1 VRAPPTVYALLVA
14 YVAGLLGALAWR
26 PSPAATV
33 ALLGVTTGWALLRLT
48 LPVEPDARPT
58 PTGAERR
65 LPASPWRGRLRASA
79 WRPRLRASAAVA
91 LAPLV
96 VAAGLTVGAARLDAQ
111 ARSELTRFVGHT
123 VTLQATALTLPKVGD
138 ERVSLDVKVTA
149 VDGAVVAERAPLT
162 LDLGGAPAPA
172 FTSLGPLVEG
182 TCLRL
187 AAAQV
192 EALPRAKPGE
202 FDYGR
207 YLERRGEHVVLAA
220 PLATLRLTGRRGGL
234 GGFVDRL
241 RLAARGH
248 IRRGLRSPVREVLEA
263 MVLGDQQAVPDG
275 PVTDMRR
282 SGLLHILAVSGENVV
297 LLCTMGSFVLTLA
310 GVRRGVRSLI
320 LIPSV
325 VLYVVVTGA
334 TPSIV
339 RAGVSGV
346 VALLANLTS
355 RPTDGWFL
363 WLVPGAFMLTR
374 SPAVVFDVS
383 FQLSF
388 AAVAGLLLLGRPL
401 THALAFAPRFLGEP
415 AAITTAASLS
425 TAPVSMATFGQASLV
440 AVPANI
446 VGGFVLGPIMFLG
459 MLSVFVGFAWP
470 ALSAPLNVVAGLFTG
485 FLLTVAGWFGHPSF
499 AVYTW
504 QGLTLGFL
512 VAALLGGGL
521 VVVALL
527 AHRAGESLRDYAR
540 VPRRRG
546 RIAVAAV
553 VLIAAALAMAP
564 ARPAAP
570 ARPTLT
576 VLSVGEGAAALLQ
589 EPGGPTVLIDAGPT
603 PLAAC
608 LRRHGVRHIN
618 LLVLSHGHADHTAGL
633 SDVLGQ
639 IPIDQALVPQPVV
652 ASAALNRVVAELRAA
667 RVPVHACTARLSLTI
682 GGGRLAVVPTGTPG
696 GADNQD
702 ENDCALVVV
711 VTLDGE
717 SVLLPGDAEAEA
729 LEPLDLGPLAI
740 VELPH
745 HGSSGG
751 LDDRLLAEYRP
762 RLAVVSVGPNKFGH
776 PTASS
781 LALMAGHGVPLLRTD
796 FSGDITLTA
805 GPTGLLVAAAHPGR
819 ALAAARSP

>member
-1 VRAPPTVYALLVA
+1 
-14 YVAGLLGALAWR
+14 
-26 PSPAATV
+26 
-33 ALLGVTTGWALLRLT
+33 
-48 LPVEPDARPT
+48 
-58 PTGAERR
+58 
-65 LPASPWRGRLRASA
+65 
-79 WRPRLRASAAVA
+79 
-91 LAPLV
+91 
-96 VAAGLTVGAARLDAQ
+96 
-111 ARSELTRFVGHT
+111 
-123 VTLQATALTLPKVGD
+123 
-138 ERVSLDVKVTA
+138 
-149 VDGAVVAERAPLT
+149 
-162 LDLGGAPAPA
+162 
-172 FTSLGPLVEG
+172 
-182 TCLRL
+182 
-187 AAAQV
+187 
-192 EALPRAKPGE
+192 
-202 FDYGR
+202 
-207 YLERRGEHVVLAA
+207 
-220 PLATLRLTGRRGGL
+220 
-234 GGFVDRL
+234 
-241 RLAARGH
+241 
-248 IRRGLRSPVREVLEA
+248 
-263 MVLGDQQAVPDG
+263 
-275 PVTDMRR
+275 
-282 SGLLHILAVSGENVV
+282 
-297 LLCTMGSFVLTLA
+297 
-310 GVRRGVRSLI
+310 
-320 LIPSV
+320 
-325 VLYVVVTGA
+325 
-334 TPSIV
+334 
-339 RAGVSGV
+339 
-346 VALLANLTS
+346 
-355 RPTDGWFL
+355 
-363 WLVPGAFMLTR
+363 
-374 SPAVVFDVS
+374 
-383 FQLSF
+383 
-388 AAVAGLLLLGRPL
+388 
-401 THALAFAPRFLGEP
+401 
-415 AAITTAASLS
+415 
-425 TAPVSMATFGQASLV
+425 
-440 AVPANI
+440 
-446 VGGFVLGPIMFLG
+446 
-459 MLSVFVGFAWP
+459 
-470 ALSAPLNVVAGLFTG
+470 
-485 FLLTVAGWFGHPSF
+485 
-499 AVYTW
+499 
-504 QGLTLGFL
+504 
-512 VAALLGGGL
+512 
-521 VVVALL
+521 
-527 AHRAGESLRDYAR
+527 
-540 VPRRRG
+540 
-546 RIAVAAV
+546 
-553 VLIAAALAMAP
+553 MAP